1 MKPKTALQKRVAK
14 LSATLRPITATQEQ
28 WAYNHCFEHFA
39 YRTNS
44 GIMTCSD
51 CGHVWKGLK
60 GNLCDTLSGCSCPNC
75 GAELQVKD
83 TRRRTQNETAY
94 FSVITACKG
103 FQIIR
108 VSQVRSESR
117 KGEARKLYCQE
128 VVQRWISPDGKVTD
142 MALLRGF
149 TFHYCDCWSY
159 WSDMEIR
166 PHNSLYD
173 DVVAWSDV
181 YPRMSVIP
189 QLKRNGFKGD
199 FHGISP
205 LRLFKALLADPKIE
219 TLMKAGEIEEM
230 KYFLTNPRNTDEL
243 WASYLIAK
251 RHRYH
256 INNIGMWCDYLQM
269 LKNLGQ
275 DLRNPKNIC
284 PEDFIEAHD
293 GASRRI
299 EAKREKERA
308 ERQRIYEIERR
319 EREQQRLL
327 QEKKREE
334 DFIALKSKFFGL
346 VISDNEIEV
355 KVLESIEE
363 YYQEGALQNICVFSS
378 SYYLKE
384 DTLVL
389 SARIGDA
396 IIETIEVDLQ
406 SLKVIQCHG
415 KYNQDT
421 KYHKRIIDLVN
432 SNARLIKERMTA

>member
-39 YRTNS
+39 YRTKN
-44 GIMTCSD
+44 GKMTCSD
-51 CGHVWKGLK
+51 CGHVWKGAK
-60 GNLCDTLSGCSCPNC
+60 GNLCDTIAGCSCPNC
-75 GAELQVKD
+75 GTELQVKD

-94 FSVITACKG
+94 FSVITSCKG

-205 LRLFKALLADPKIE
+205 SGFSRLYLPTPRLR
-219 TLMKAGEIEEM
+219 
-230 KYFLTNPRNTDEL
+230 R
-243 WASYLIAK
+243 
-251 RHRYH
+251 
-256 INNIGMWCDYLQM
+256 
-269 LKNLGQ
+269 
-275 DLRNPKNIC
+275 
-284 PEDFIEAHD
+284 
-293 GASRRI
+293 
-299 EAKREKERA
+299 
-308 ERQRIYEIERR
+308 
-319 EREQQRLL
+319 
-327 QEKKREE
+327 
-334 DFIALKSKFFGL
+334 
-346 VISDNEIEV
+346 
-355 KVLESIEE
+355 
-363 YYQEGALQNICVFSS
+363 
-378 SYYLKE
+378 
-384 DTLVL
+384 
-389 SARIGDA
+389 
-396 IIETIEVDLQ
+396 
-406 SLKVIQCHG
+406 
-415 KYNQDT
+415 
-421 KYHKRIIDLVN
+421 
-432 SNARLIKERMTA
+432 